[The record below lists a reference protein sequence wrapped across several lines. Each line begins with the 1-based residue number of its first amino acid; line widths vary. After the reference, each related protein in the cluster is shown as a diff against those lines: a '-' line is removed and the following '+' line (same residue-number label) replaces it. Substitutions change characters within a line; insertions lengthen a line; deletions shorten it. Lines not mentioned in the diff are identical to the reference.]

1 MHLFTATGLPHSL
14 ISETLKEVQET
25 SKMAGCNETS
35 GDELN
40 PTLVDNDNGVSC
52 LFTLLSSKFGTSAIS
67 VGGSRS
73 GYSGEVVKVVFPVEC
88 QTRRDVIWGVQI
100 TPPLTV
106 VVHHPSY
113 ITARSSSKT
122 LLLGAPFITSFATMF
137 HSVMLG
143 KLHLTQSIYK
153 QETNDPENKLLP
165 LPQVLLVDGQIP
177 NGSRREPYAYDVYVC
192 SSIQRFGR
200 LVSVLGKKL
209 DHTSTYDYCL
219 RSCTTNSVLL
229 FFSRNDRQF
238 LTFLSIDRI
247 SGNCAQ

>member
-25 SKMAGCNETS
+25 AKMAGCNDTS

-40 PTLVDNDNGVSC
+40 PILVDNDNGVSC

-73 GYSGEVVKVVFPVEC
+73 GYSGAVVKVVFPVEC
-88 QTRRDVIWGVQI
+88 QTTRDVIWGVQI

-106 VVHHPSY
+106 VVHNPSY

-153 QETNDPENKLLP
+153 QETTDPENKLLP

-177 NGSRREPYAYDVYVC
+177 NGPRTKPNAYDVYVC
-192 SSIQRFGR
+192 SSIQRVGR
-200 LVSVLGKKL
+200 LVSVLGKKIGSYF
-209 DHTSTYDYCL
+209 H
-219 RSCTTNSVLL
+219 
-229 FFSRNDRQF
+229 
-238 LTFLSIDRI
+238 I
-247 SGNCAQ
+247 